1 MIQLIQMVDPSEL
14 EILVR
19 EVIIG
24 EETQE
29 IICEIEGRRVLRHKL
44 VHAIT
49 KQDEKRLERLVG
61 ETWQVIIEVIRFQ
74 KVVAI
79 VKPILV
85 DQDSETL
92 FGTIVR
98 VQEYLC

>member
-19 EVIIG
+19 EVVIG

-49 KQDEKRLERLVG
+49 KQDKERLEGLVG
-61 ETWQVIIEVIRFQ
+61 ETWQVIIEIICFQ
-74 KVVAI
+74 KVVPI

-85 DQDSETL
+85 D
-92 FGTIVR
+92 
-98 VQEYLC
+98 

>member
-19 EVIIG
+19 EVVIG

-44 VHAIT
+44 VHAVT
-49 KQDEKRLERLVG
+49 KQDKEGLEGLVC
-61 ETWQVIIEVIRFQ
+61 ETWQVIIEI
-74 KVVAI
+74 I
-79 VKPILV
+79 
-85 DQDSETL
+85 
-92 FGTIVR
+92 
-98 VQEYLC
+98 

>member
-1 MIQLIQMVDPSEL
+1 MIQLIQMVDPREL

-19 EVIIG
+19 EVVIG
-24 EETQE
+24 EETKK
-29 IICEIEGRRVLRHKL
+29 IICEIEGSRVLRHKL

-49 KQDEKRLERLVG
+49 KQDEEGLEGLVG

-74 KVVAI
+74 KVVPI
-79 VKPILV
+79 VEPILV
-85 DQDSETL
+85 DKDSETL
-92 FGTIVR
+92 LGTIIG

>member
-19 EVIIG
+19 EVVIG

-44 VHAIT
+44 VHTVT
-49 KQDEKRLERLVG
+49 KQYKKGLERLVG

-79 VKPILV
+79 VKPILI
-85 DQDSETL
+85 D
-92 FGTIVR
+92 
-98 VQEYLC
+98 

>member
-19 EVIIG
+19 EVVIG

-29 IICEIEGRRVLRHKL
+29 IICEIEGRRVLHHNL
-44 VHAIT
+44 MHAVT
-49 KQDEKRLERLVG
+49 KQDKEGLEGVVG
-61 ETWQVIIEVIRFQ
+61 ETWQVIIEIIRFQ
-74 KVVAI
+74 KVVPI

-85 DQDSETL
+85 D
-92 FGTIVR
+92 
-98 VQEYLC
+98 